1 MPADMASV
9 QSDLADWTAP
19 IIADRIG
26 EYYAIVLEAEG
37 GGRED
42 EGLRIARRHCRMWM
56 CLLRGREAEA
66 RACRRDLLHMGRSF
80 GLTPERIDAMDRA
93 VLDELMD
100 IVIGRFGR
108 SRGVAHAYGM
118 NLVNAAASLATARLA
133 A

>member
-1 MPADMASV
+1 MPSDAASF
-9 QSDLADWTAP
+9 QSDLADWSAP

-26 EYYAIVLEAEG
+26 EYYAMVLEADG
-37 GGRED
+37 VGREE
-42 EGLRIARRHCRMWM
+42 EGLKVARRHCRMWM
-56 CLLRGREAEA
+56 CLLRGRELEA
-66 RACRRDLLHMGRSF
+66 RACRRDLLNMGRAF

-108 SRGVAHAYGM
+108 SRGVAHAYSM
-118 NLVNAAASLATARLA
+118 KLVEAATSLAEVRLA